1 MNGFIFFYI
10 SVHKINYGDGVVSL
24 VLNVS
29 NIIVEKNKRKILDL
43 TDTNVRIDSKDKV
56 AILGDNGAGKTT
68 LINTILGEENFKGKI
83 EKQFEKEDI
92 GIVFQTN
99 AYNDLMRVYE
109 LINLVNP
116 KVKKEKLNQ
125 FLRQY
130 ELDGLVKKLIQDLSV
145 GEKQR
150 LTLSLVLSKEKKIYF
165 FDELTSGLDYKK
177 RLGLL
182 SLMKEKT
189 KGSAVLN
196 VTHYFEEIENWATKI
211 MLLQKGKSLY
221 FGGISEFF
229 STYPHESAIKV
240 DYKEWDKMNGAD
252 LRSYLTIDTGDGKI
266 VVCLDVNNERI
277 LADSFA
283 ELNVIFSVIKQN
295 IYTTYLL
302 ACFRGA
308 SRNYNRN
315 LEEG

>member
-1 MNGFIFFYI
+1 M
-10 SVHKINYGDGVVSL
+10 SL
-24 VLNVS
+24 VLNAS

-43 TDTNVRIDSKDKV
+43 TDANIRIESKDKI

-83 EKQFEKEDI
+83 EKHFKKEDV

-125 FLRQY
+125 FLIQY
-130 ELDGLVKKLIQDLSV
+130 ELEGLAKKFIKDLSV

-150 LTLSLVLSKEKKIYF
+150 LTLSLVLIKEKKIYF

-177 RLGLL
+177 RLALL
-182 SLMKEKT
+182 ALMKEKT

-196 VTHYFEEIENWATKI
+196 VTHYFEEIEHWATKI
-211 MLLQKGKSLY
+211 MLLQKGKSLF
-221 FGGISEFF
+221 FGGILDFF
-229 STYPHESAIKV
+229 STYPHKSALKV
-240 DYKEWDKMNGAD
+240 DYKEWDKMNVVD
-252 LRSYLTIDTGDGKI
+252 LGSYMTIDTGDGKI
-266 VVCLDVNNERI
+266 VICLDGNNERI
-277 LADSFA
+277 LADSFT

-302 ACFRGA
+302 ACFQGA
-308 SRNYNRN
+308 SRNYNHN
-315 LEEG
+315 LGEG